1 MRPASDGG
9 RSVARA
15 MVGHP
20 ARRDVSP
27 LLGRRG
33 RRFYAVVSSALQLG
47 AEVPALYFSV

>member
-33 RRFYAVVSSALQLG
+33 RRSYAVVSSALQLG
-47 AEVPALYFSV
+47 AEALTLYFSV

>member
-15 MVGHP
+15 MVGHS

-33 RRFYAVVSSALQLG
+33 GRFYAVVSSALQLG
-47 AEVPALYFSV
+47 AEALTLYFSV